1 MMAALSVTYLFSILL
16 QNLLFCILKVAVL
29 QCKIYAFTVQNS
41 HYRNAKVKVSSL
53 KDVFLYKS

>member
-1 MMAALSVTYLFSILL
+1 
-16 QNLLFCILKVAVL
+16 VAVL

-41 HYRNAKVKVSSL
+41 HYRNAKVKASSL

>member
-1 MMAALSVTYLFSILL
+1 LFGV
-16 QNLLFCILKVAVL
+16 LKVAVL
-29 QCKIYAFTVQNS
+29 RCKIYAFTIQNS